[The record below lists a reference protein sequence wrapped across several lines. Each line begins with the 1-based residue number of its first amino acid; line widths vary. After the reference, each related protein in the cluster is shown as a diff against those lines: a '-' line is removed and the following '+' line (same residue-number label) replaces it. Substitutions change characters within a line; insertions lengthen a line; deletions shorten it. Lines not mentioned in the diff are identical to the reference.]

1 MTPEQ
6 IEIYN
11 KAAELGTIPDEM
23 NPLFLFSITHSHLL
37 LRIVAGEFDP
47 VALARQELENRG
59 IEVPGIKVIPRT
71 EDEQTTRTKDSK
83 RKRGKKL

>member
-11 KAAELGTIPDEM
+11 KAAEIGTISDDM

-47 VALARQELENRG
+47 IALAKHELENRG
-59 IEVPGIKVIPRT
+59 IEIPRNNMVPQIKK
-71 EDEQTTRTKDSK
+71 EPKQKVSK
-83 RKRGKKL
+83 NSRGKKL